1 MGPEGV
7 RPGDQIVNRKFNK
20 EAYQMCAIRNW
31 KGKGSGQMAKSGRN
45 HILKN
50 LIGRYISRIT

>member
-45 HILKN
+45 HIF
-50 LIGRYISRIT
+50 